1 MESGLSEIGALA
13 LERRYIQWFGRKNN
27 KTGILI
33 NLTDGGEGASGYIVT
48 QERRNQLSIEK
59 SGLKYPTASEKKRG
73 ISPQVNTMK
82 MTCIHCNKTTDPG
95 NYNRWHGDKCSVI
108 GYIRPKLTDEHKAKA
123 SKALTGRKFT
133 EEHKKKLSESHKK
146 RCCKKTTL
154 EE

>member
-1 MESGLSEIGALA
+1 MPTKKLYKTQKEWDDFNKSMAIIFETEYKQSTFDPVIVELCDIDFVP
-13 LERRYIQWFGRKNN
+13 WNVGRK
-27 KTGILI
+27 G
-33 NLTDGGEGASGYIVT
+33 D
-48 QERRNQLSIEK
+48 
-59 SGLKYPTASEKKRG
+59 KYPTASEKKRG
-73 ISPQVNTMK
+73 ISPQVNNMK
-82 MTCIHCNKTTDPG
+82 ITCIHCNKTTDPG